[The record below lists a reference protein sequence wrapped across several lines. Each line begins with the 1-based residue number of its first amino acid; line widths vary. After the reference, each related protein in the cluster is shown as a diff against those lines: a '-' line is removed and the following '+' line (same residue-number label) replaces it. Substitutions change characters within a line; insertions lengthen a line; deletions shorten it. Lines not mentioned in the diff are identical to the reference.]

1 VVGTLVMMTMNAFFV
16 VMVEDEIN
24 CRHLSW
30 LVMSMS
36 GAVLSGLLWFMD
48 TNSST
53 IYSDL

>member
-1 VVGTLVMMTMNAFFV
+1 MMTMNAFFV